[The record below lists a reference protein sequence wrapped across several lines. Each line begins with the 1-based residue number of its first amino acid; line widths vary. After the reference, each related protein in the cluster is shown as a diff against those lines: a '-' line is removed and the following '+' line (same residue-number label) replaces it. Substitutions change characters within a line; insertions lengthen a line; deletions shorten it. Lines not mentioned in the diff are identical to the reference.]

1 MLEIEDDVIDI
12 REQYPL
18 LPIEDTLEIANE
30 LGIEHPRHPQ
40 TEKAIVMITDFLIT
54 YKKNLSLKDCEITVK
69 SKEELLNKRVL
80 FSIYM

>member
-1 MLEIEDDVIDI
+1 MLEIADDVIDI
-12 REQYPL
+12 REQYHL
-18 LPIEDTLEIANE
+18 RPIEDTLEIANE
-30 LGIEHPRHPQ
+30 LRIEHPRHPQ
-40 TEKAIVMITDFLIT
+40 IKEAIVMITDFLIT